1 MKPTRRLILG
11 SLLAAGLPVARASEP
26 IRIGVVGQFSGMFS
40 DLGNKM
46 TEGFNLYLKV
56 HGDSVAGR
64 KVELISKDVGG
75 PAPDVA
81 RRLTQELVVRD
92 KVDLLTGYI
101 ATPDAMGGLPVAAQA
116 KKPMIVVQAATGG
129 LTAKSPYAARLSY
142 TLGQVSGP
150 LGEWAAKNGIKTVFT
165 LVSDYGPGYDSEKA
179 FVASFTKGGGQ
190 IIGNA
195 KVPLGNLD
203 FGPFAQ
209 RARDAKP
216 DAVFVFVPA
225 GQTAAAFMKAF
236 AERELS
242 KAGIRLI
249 TTGDVVGDSTIDA
262 VGEAALGVISSHH
275 YSAAHDS
282 PENQAFIK
290 AYHDMYGPNA
300 RPDFISMQ
308 AYDTLATIFE
318 IGKRLNGNLDADKFM
333 AELRGF
339 KLNSPRGPIMIHPET
354 RDVAQNIYIRRVE
367 KRGNRFYNIEF
378 DKLVSSGT
386 E

>member
-1 MKPTRRLILG
+1 MLFR
-11 SLLAAGLPVARASEP
+11 S
-26 IRIGVVGQFSGMFS
+26 
-40 DLGNKM
+40 
-46 TEGFNLYLKV
+46 
-56 HGDSVAGR
+56 
-64 KVELISKDVGG
+64 
-75 PAPDVA
+75 
-81 RRLTQELVVRD
+81 
-92 KVDLLTGYI
+92 
-101 ATPDAMGGLPVAAQA
+101 
-116 KKPMIVVQAATGG
+116 
-129 LTAKSPYAARLSY
+129 
-142 TLGQVSGP
+142 
-150 LGEWAAKNGIKTVFT
+150 
-165 LVSDYGPGYDSEKA
+165 
-179 FVASFTKGGGQ
+179 
-190 IIGNA
+190 
-195 KVPLGNLD
+195 
-203 FGPFAQ
+203 GPFAQ